1 LAIGGGKDVEL
12 CEIPTG
18 RVLGRLL
25 EHTAPIRCL
34 VWSPDGRQL
43 VSGSDDKT
51 VRLWDIAGRS
61 SRVLGEC
68 DTPVT
73 RVAWSPN
80 RTTLAWISNDMI
92 TLYDLAVGSVRR
104 TIEVKGQG
112 RLMGL
117 CWAPDG
123 ETLAVCHGLMIS
135 WWDPASGKRLRD
147 VIPEEGLELY
157 SLAWSPDGGALAVGA
172 RGCVRLRDA
181 NTGQPLNS
189 QDKCTG
195 IVGALPVWSRDGKTL
210 AIHPAGLRGIWD
222 LPSGTIAGYPTYQQQ
237 ARGLCRSPDE
247 NRLAVVLSSLSF
259 AFYDATFKTRLS
271 TFGEWSAEVVL
282 MAWSPD
288 GQWIASFDLSGTVQI
303 WNATDGQRKA
313 RWKVGAPATDFR
325 DMLLWS
331 PDSTRLLTRGEK
343 RTLRVWNAVTGEP
356 VHTLDPAGFPVAWS
370 NDGKQIA
377 SCGQEWDIVLW
388 DAKSGR
394 SIRSIPQLSAVH
406 GLAWSAGGDMLK
418 VCSASGTHYCDAEA
432 GTITRTVPIVN
443 DIVISWYVAFSPDQK
458 YAVFRYQDGTVRL
471 LEVDSG
477 RVLRTV
483 VFLPGNQH
491 LVLTDDGHY
500 LGTPG
505 AENEFCY
512 VVMTDQ
518 GQELLRP
525 DEFAKKY
532 HWKNDPTKVKLQME

>member
-1 LAIGGGKDVEL
+1 
-12 CEIPTG
+12 
-18 RVLGRLL
+18 
-25 EHTAPIRCL
+25 
-34 VWSPDGRQL
+34 
-43 VSGSDDKT
+43 
-51 VRLWDIAGRS
+51 
-61 SRVLGEC
+61 
-68 DTPVT
+68 
-73 RVAWSPN
+73 
-80 RTTLAWISNDMI
+80 
-92 TLYDLAVGSVRR
+92 
-104 TIEVKGQG
+104 
-112 RLMGL
+112 
-117 CWAPDG
+117 G

-189 QDKCTG
+189 QDMCTG
-195 IVGALPVWSRDGKTL
+195 IVGALPVWSRDGRTL
-210 AIHPAGLRGIWD
+210 AIHPAGLRGTWD
-222 LPSGTIAGYPTYQQQ
+222 LPSGKIAGYPTYQQQ
-237 ARGLCRSPDE
+237 ARGLCRSPDGK
-247 NRLAVVLSSLSF
+247 RLAVVQSSLDF
-259 AFYDATFKTRLS
+259 GLYDATFETRLS
-271 TFGEWSAEVVL
+271 TFGQWSAEVVL
-282 MAWSPD
+282 LAWSPD
-288 GQWIASFDLSGTVQI
+288 GQWIASLGSDGAVQV
-303 WNATDGQRKA
+303 WNATDGQR
-313 RWKVGAPATDFR
+313 RIHWKIGTPATIWR

-356 VHTLDPAGFPVAWS
+356 VHTLNPAGFPVAWS

-377 SCGQEWDIVLW
+377 SCGQKWDIVLW

-406 GLAWSAGGDMLK
+406 GLAWSAGGNMLK
-418 VCSASGTHYCDAEA
+418 VCSVSGTHYCDAEA

-443 DIVISWYVAFSPDQK
+443 DIVIPFYVSFSPNQK
-458 YAVFRYQDGTVRL
+458 YAVCRYEEGSVRL
-471 LEVDSG
+471 LEIDSG

-483 VFLPGNQH
+483 LFLPGNQH

-500 LGTPG
+500 LGTPA